1 MITKVYRN
9 PKSLKTK
16 IMLDK
21 AGLIVY
27 HGKKKT
33 SHIFFYKEK
42 ILLKGIVK
50 LFNFSSAKEHN
61 LDHQLLWNIREGI
74 ERV

>member
-27 HGKKKT
+27 HGKKKQVT
-33 SHIFFYKEK
+33 
-42 ILLKGIVK
+42 
-50 LFNFSSAKEHN
+50 FSSTK
-61 LDHQLLWNIREGI
+61 R
-74 ERV
+74 RYY

>member
-27 HGKKKT
+27 HGKKNK
-33 SHIFFYKEK
+33 SHF
-42 ILLKGIVK
+42 LL
-50 LFNFSSAKEHN
+50 
-61 LDHQLLWNIREGI
+61 QREDTI
-74 ERV
+74 ERNR

>member
-27 HGKKKT
+27 HEKKKNK
-33 SHIFFYKEK
+33 SHF
-42 ILLKGIVK
+42 LL
-50 LFNFSSAKEHN
+50 
-61 LDHQLLWNIREGI
+61 QREDTI
-74 ERV
+74 ERNR

>member
-27 HGKKKT
+27 HEKKKQVT
-33 SHIFFYKEK
+33 
-42 ILLKGIVK
+42 
-50 LFNFSSAKEHN
+50 FSSTKRRYYWKESLNCLISH
-61 LDHQLLWNIREGI
+61 LQKSIT
-74 ERV
+74 